1 MTKVKAVDRLLS
13 IWYKIQ
19 VKNKEWSLLIIGDG
33 PERAYLESIAKNNNL
48 ERVQFMGRVKS
59 IDYIDSAKILCL
71 VSNVEGLPTVVLEAM
86 RLVVVPVGYDTFP
99 AIYDIIDNKKNG
111 FIIPFE
117 DEDYYVKTLFSII
130 NDDLF
135 RQNLA
140 RRAKLKSEKFSVEN
154 IAKKWI
160 DIFVSL
166 DLLSKSN
173 N

>member
-1 MTKVKAVDRLLS
+1 
-13 IWYKIQ
+13 
-19 VKNKEWSLLIIGDG
+19 
-33 PERAYLESIAKNNNL
+33 
-48 ERVQFMGRVKS
+48 
-59 IDYIDSAKILCL
+59 
-71 VSNVEGLPTVVLEAM
+71 M
-86 RLVVVPVGYDTFP
+86 RLGVVPVCYDTFP
-99 AIYDIIDNKKNG
+99 AIYDIIDNKKSG

-140 RRAKLKSEKFSVEN
+140 RSAKLKSEKFSVEN

>member
-1 MTKVKAVDRLLS
+1 MKFIR
-13 IWYKIQ
+13 Y
-19 VKNKEWSLLIIGDG
+19 
-33 PERAYLESIAKNNNL
+33 
-48 ERVQFMGRVKS
+48 F
-59 IDYIDSAKILCL
+59 IDS
-71 VSNVEGLPTVVLEAM
+71 
-86 RLVVVPVGYDTFP
+86 F
-99 AIYDIIDNKKNG
+99 
-111 FIIPFE
+111 
-117 DEDYYVKTLFSII
+117 YVKTLFSII

-140 RRAKLKSEKFSVEN
+140 RSAKLKSEKFSVEN